1 MEKHSPSYIQ
11 TNHSSEDRDGENYR
25 YFSIKFVKEIEYDD
39 SSSSQEDLDHE
50 CREKVRRDWSLKDG
64 SDVKDQQSKKN
75 EEELEVKQLAA
86 IPDTGVTNLIEAWR
100 QQTSHFQTMV
110 EKNDEL
116 LEMNLHLMQEM
127 STIKTSN
134 VHLQEE
140 LADVRQYVEN
150 MKRDLKQMVP
160 TSTHLSKKYQD
171 LAVSTSDHATCS
183 TASTSSYETT
193 STSTPTTPWFTVK
206 DPKDDDNLQ
215 KNSDIICETPKTS
228 TSGTCT
234 ETDKER
240 SCTAISVQKTEKQ
253 NYLNSESSHS
263 ILMRKFSNDQSSS
276 RTSFVSAVNFDNV
289 ILNAHA
295 ESNLPSGENTAVN
308 GGQTNPDYRLTRN
321 QFSNDHSNRT
331 EDFTNAFW
339 PIGDQD
345 ETPTA
350 EIEDVL
356 IRSSSSSKSSS
367 LLQSSG
373 SHDGSL
379 SKRESWNQITGNR
392 SVTFLDNVTST
403 SKMENVP
410 EERSKNEDVLIRSSS
425 SLKSSSLLQSS
436 GSHDGS
442 LSKRESWNQITGNR
456 SVTFLDNVTSTSKM
470 ENVPEERNLSGT
482 IQNITAASMSSSK
495 EICVKDSIEEISS
508 LSKQEDKFPFHDA
521 LISSDDAHHQSET
534 PSGASGLL
542 NERNDYVDKE
552 PDASDYQNSSLKE
565 KMPVSSSHEKVPLG
579 RSGSPTTAAGPSVW
593 NSDSSCGPLPS
604 PPRYRFMFPCTV
616 SILQEKVK
624 QLRFNEK
631 RAKSASGHEKDSS
644 QRQSAGAHPQD
655 GYQTSNSDRL
665 ITAREDGETNSS
677 NLDIRQRDDSLD
689 PRNAWKRLA
698 KTYLSSRGCS
708 RFADLS
714 AQLLYASRIRNLQL
728 ATASRPATAPYQRT
742 DSNPRS
748 NGLLRTE
755 LSSQGLG
762 TPDAKEVAGFSSS
775 YICIFACH
783 ARLVRLDPRG
793 IRCDNK
799 MLHPSVE
806 FVEVQ
811 ILNLNEPGVYKVVML
826 SGARVCASHFISKSM
841 ILQSLGRSSLSAQ
854 KSRSLQET
862 QRDGSVQGSV
872 TRELNPSSSASQQ
885 QGKLDVKDRYKSG
898 SRFAAVVE
906 ALRSS
911 KATTTTTQEVTPGGS
926 KLTLGSLGP
935 GWIYTALDMSS
946 KPLHMQCFVLVFPTQ
961 KLAIQFKAVFNRC
974 REEVQQ
980 ASDSILVALS
990 TYGRRKTQENANWS
1004 CMHSDAGEGAA
1015 ELMTSSEILKD
1026 CQRAVFHA
1034 GERQRSPRQRKELI
1048 LEHSND
1054 AAAHV

>member
-356 IRSSSSSKSSS
+356 IRSSSSS
-367 LLQSSG
+367 
-373 SHDGSL
+373 
-379 SKRESWNQITGNR
+379 
-392 SVTFLDNVTST
+392 
-403 SKMENVP
+403 
-410 EERSKNEDVLIRSSS
+410 
-425 SLKSSSLLQSS
+425 KSSSLLQSS

>member
-470 ENVPEERNLSGT
+470 ENVPEERSNSLMHSFSRGLLERTEDLSGT

-542 NERNDYVDKE
+542 NERNDYVDKDLNFDE
-552 PDASDYQNSSLKE
+552 KSSFVSVKALIQKICSDINKERVGSLAKVKAKAEENVIQHDSSIVETGLALPLSKKYVPVAQCSNTMNLAPSCLPTVGPYASVLPNKGQTTSNDLGIPNNSLQRLNTTASGKS
-565 KMPVSSSHEKVPLG
+565 KMPKTVSERHDIAEIPFRKADTSLRKMSLTPKAYKTEHLAHAACVQNTSSKNGNIVVENVGPMIVLTDYDKEQLMISSNISLAGRQQNMHSRETVSERHDIAEIPFRKPAADLRKTSLTPKADKTEHLAHGTCVQNTSSKNGIIVVENVGPMIVVRDCDKEQLTMISSNISVAGKQQNLHSRDKTASLTSQDDNLTCQKTADKDQNRETDIDKILIENVGPIITKPHPSAYTRAQVSKEESSSRILSSVAQKTLFINEK
-579 RSGSPTTAAGPSVW
+579 SG
-593 NSDSSCGPLPS
+593 LEE
-604 PPRYRFMFPCTV
+604 FP
-616 SILQEKVK
+616 
-624 QLRFNEK
+624 EK
-631 RAKSASGHEKDSS
+631 RAVRASQSPAAKKGKICKEILDKTASTRKNCPNSS
-644 QRQSAGAHPQD
+644 QR
-655 GYQTSNSDRL
+655 
-665 ITAREDGETNSS
+665 
-677 NLDIRQRDDSLD
+677 
-689 PRNAWKRLA
+689 A
-698 KTYLSSRGCS
+698 KSKFHIRGCS
-708 RFADLS
+708 
-714 AQLLYASRIRNLQL
+714 I
-728 ATASRPATAPYQRT
+728 
-742 DSNPRS
+742 DS
-748 NGLLRTE
+748 
-755 LSSQGLG
+755 
-762 TPDAKEVAGFSSS
+762 
-775 YICIFACH
+775 
-783 ARLVRLDPRG
+783 
-793 IRCDNK
+793 
-799 MLHPSVE
+799 
-806 FVEVQ
+806 
-811 ILNLNEPGVYKVVML
+811 
-826 SGARVCASHFISKSM
+826 
-841 ILQSLGRSSLSAQ
+841 
-854 KSRSLQET
+854 
-862 QRDGSVQGSV
+862 
-872 TRELNPSSSASQQ
+872 
-885 QGKLDVKDRYKSG
+885 
-898 SRFAAVVE
+898 
-906 ALRSS
+906 
-911 KATTTTTQEVTPGGS
+911 
-926 KLTLGSLGP
+926 
-935 GWIYTALDMSS
+935 
-946 KPLHMQCFVLVFPTQ
+946 
-961 KLAIQFKAVFNRC
+961 
-974 REEVQQ
+974 
-980 ASDSILVALS
+980 
-990 TYGRRKTQENANWS
+990 
-1004 CMHSDAGEGAA
+1004 
-1015 ELMTSSEILKD
+1015 
-1026 CQRAVFHA
+1026 
-1034 GERQRSPRQRKELI
+1034 
-1048 LEHSND
+1048 
-1054 AAAHV
+1054 